1 MERRFFP
8 LDEELGLLPGS
19 LTPDLLRH
27 VARLGARMPFADVS
41 EELHDLVGVDI
52 SEPTARR
59 HAQAA
64 GAAYVGLQT
73 AEAQE
78 IQETLPPAPPGPDR
92 QQVSVDGAMIPLVHQ
107 EWAEVRTVA
116 IGVVEKPVM
125 EKGEPVVH
133 TRDVSYFSRLCD
145 AETFTDL
152 ALVEIHR
159 RGTETAKTVCGVVD
173 GAEWEQTFL
182 DMHCPDAVRIL
193 DFSHAAGYLA
203 EAGQAA
209 YGEGTTAAQA
219 WFAAERHRLRHE
231 TPEVVVDAVRRLRA
245 EVAGQGSGR
254 QGAVATIEGSL
265 AYLEK
270 RLAQMRYAEFVA
282 AGYPIG
288 SGGMVESG
296 NKLVVEAR
304 LKGSGMHWAR
314 AHVDPMLALRNIT
327 CSDRWDEA
335 WPQICQQMRVCR
347 QEQSRERRRKRL
359 EVRAE
364 TAAAPSLGAGVPAG
378 PIRADAVV
386 RQPPARQKTT
396 PPSAVPSR
404 RPAEDHP
411 WRRPFLPRRQTR
423 SADNHIQQET

>member
-1 MERRFFP
+1 VERRFFP

-27 VARLGARMPFADVS
+27 VARLGARMPFTDVI

-73 AEAQE
+73 AETDR
-78 IQETLPPAPPGPDR
+78 IQETMPPPPPGPDL
-92 QQVSVDGAMIPLVHQ
+92 QQVSADGAMIPLVHK
-107 EWAEVRTVA
+107 EWGEVRTVA
-116 IGVVEKPVM
+116 IGDVEKPIM

-133 TRDVSYFSRLCD
+133 TREVSYFSRLCD
-145 AETFTDL
+145 AETFTRL
-152 ALVEIHR
+152 ALVETHR
-159 RGTETAKTVCGVVD
+159 RGTETAKKVCGVVD
-173 GAEWEQTFL
+173 GAEWEQGFL

-203 EAGQAA
+203 SAAQAA
-209 YGEGTTAAQA
+209 YGEGTVDAQR
-219 WFAAERHRLRHE
+219 WYEAERHRLRHE
-231 TPEVVVDAVRRLRA
+231 TPEVVLDAVRHLRDETTA
-245 EVAGQGSGR
+245 QGNGR
-254 QGAVATIEGSL
+254 TAAVATITGSL

-270 RLAQMRYAEFVA
+270 RTEQMRYAQFAE

-288 SGGMVESG
+288 SGMVESG

-304 LKGSGMHWAR
+304 LKGAGMHWAR
-314 AHVDPMLALRNIT
+314 ATVDPMLGLRNIA

-335 WPQICQQMRVCR
+335 WPQICRQMRVCR
-347 QEQSRERRRKRL
+347 KEQSRERRRKRR
-359 EVRAE
+359 EVCAE
-364 TAAAPSLGAGVPAG
+364 TAAHPSLGAGVPAG
-378 PIRADAVV
+378 PTQAEAVAK
-386 RQPPARQKTT
+386 QPPARQKTT
-396 PPSAVPSR
+396 SPSGVPSR

-411 WRRPFLPRRQTR
+411 WRRPFLHRRQTR
-423 SADNHIQQET
+423 SVDNHIQQET